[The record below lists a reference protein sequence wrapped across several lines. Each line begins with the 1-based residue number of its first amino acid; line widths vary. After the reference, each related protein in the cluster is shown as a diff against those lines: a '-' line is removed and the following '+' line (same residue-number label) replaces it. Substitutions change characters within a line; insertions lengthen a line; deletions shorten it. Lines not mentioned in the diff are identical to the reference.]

1 MIQTGQQDLLRAADD
16 LAARLPARLAVFAR
30 LAYNY
35 RWSWMPGGPDVFR
48 EVDPYRWSMRRE
60 NPIRLLLDSP
70 DDALI
75 EAAKDRSLVARAEA
89 MEQTL
94 KAELA
99 DPVATGSNAR
109 PIVFLCAEYGIH
121 RSLPT
126 YAGGLGVLAGD
137 VLKEASDRRLPL
149 VGVGI
154 LYRQGYFHQRVD
166 TSGWQHEYWIESDPD
181 RLPAALVTG
190 PDGQPLTVMVNLW
203 GRGVRLQ
210 IWRVDVGRVPLFLL
224 DAQRSDNDRMDRWIT
239 ARLYIGDRKIR
250 LAQYALLGIGGI
262 RALRAMGIDPAVV
275 HLNEGHAAL
284 APVEL
289 AREAMVDGRSLE
301 DALQDAR
308 GRTVFTTHTPIPAG
322 NESYVPEEVSS
333 VLGGYPME
341 LGLSE
346 GEFFDL
352 GRPRPEPD
360 EQFGVTVLGIRMS
373 RQVNGVSRRH
383 GEVTR
388 ALWHGLFPEQ
398 PVEAVPIGHVT
409 NGVHVPTWMAPP
421 MRALLD
427 QHLAP
432 GWIERASDPATWE
445 PVEDIPDEELWGV
458 RSALRAELVD
468 YVRDRSV
475 GDRLAREEPADYAEA
490 AARAF
495 DPSILTVGFARRV
508 AAYKRLPLLIHDPG
522 RMLQLVGGDHPMQVV
537 LAGKAHPQ
545 DEEAKRVLQAVF
557 SLKLD
562 PHVAERIA
570 FLEDYDMG
578 MAARLVWGCDVW
590 VNVPRPPLEASGTSG
605 MKSALNGGLNLS
617 VMDGWWEEA
626 FDGQNGWAIPGDP
639 SLDVATQDL
648 QDAAALYDLLEDE
661 VCHDFYRR
669 DERGIPRAWV
679 RRMKASL
686 RTIGPRYSA
695 TRMLDEYLGRVYE
708 LT

>member
-16 LAARLPARLAVFAR
+16 LAARLPARLAVSAR

-35 RWSWMPGGPDVFR
+35 RWSWMSGGPDVFR
-48 EVDPYRWSMRRE
+48 DVDPYRWSMRRE
-60 NPIRLLLDSP
+60 NPIRLLVDSP

-99 DPVATGSNAR
+99 DPDATGSNAR

-137 VLKEASDRRLPL
+137 VLKEASDRHLPM

-322 NESYVPEEVSS
+322 NESYVPEEVSR

-352 GRPRPEPD
+352 GRQRPEPD

-388 ALWHGLFPEQ
+388 ALWHGLFPDR
-398 PVEAVPIGHVT
+398 PVEAVPIGYVT

-427 QHLAP
+427 QHLPP
-432 GWIERASDPATWE
+432 GWIERAADPATWE
-445 PVEDIPDEELWGV
+445 PVQDIP
-458 RSALRAELVD
+458 
-468 YVRDRSV
+468 
-475 GDRLAREEPADYAEA
+475 
-490 AARAF
+490 
-495 DPSILTVGFARRV
+495 
-508 AAYKRLPLLIHDPG
+508 
-522 RMLQLVGGDHPMQVV
+522 
-537 LAGKAHPQ
+537 

-626 FDGQNGWAIPGDP
+626 FDGQNGWAIPGDS

-661 VCHDFYRR
+661 ICHDFYRR
-669 DERGIPRAWV
+669 DERGVPRAWV

-686 RTIGPRYSA
+686 RTIGPRYCA